1 LDASAQAVIISD
13 AAGTRGA
20 NVFNS
25 IMSNFKDAESAA
37 ADASSAM
44 GDLEDA
50 NSTYV
55 DSISGKLA
63 QLEASFQSFSQ
74 DLLSSDLIK
83 FFVDLAN
90 AFVSGADS
98 LLQMNAALPTLVG
111 ALTTIYTL
119 TKNGSTGK
127 IIMPS
132 YVHYHIAT

>member
-1 LDASAQAVIISD
+1 
-13 AAGTRGA
+13 
-20 NVFNS
+20 
-25 IMSNFKDAESAA
+25 
-37 ADASSAM
+37 
-44 GDLEDA
+44 
-50 NSTYV
+50 
-55 DSISGKLA
+55 
-63 QLEASFQSFSQ
+63 
-74 DLLSSDLIK
+74 LLSSDLIK

-119 TKNGSTGK
+119 TKNGGTGK